1 MSLALI
7 SLASRR
13 SIFSLEKFDMS
24 TALQKLLRENSERGK
39 GQENRLRSSFEM
51 WSKKWCLDDGC
62 SPQVLPNQAH
72 CYIYLCILVRANSKM
87 YDCVRRGRS
96 SLNFSLNGVSKELF
110 SRVCQKK
117 NKTHCFLL
125 RALVWGYL
133 VFRKVSTMTEREF
146 MENPCFKGII

>member
-39 GQENRLRSSFEM
+39 GRENRLLSSCEM
-51 WSKKWCLDDGC
+51 WSKKWCLDDVC

-72 CYIYLCILVRANSKM
+72 CYIYLCILVHANSKM
-87 YDCVRRGRS
+87 YDCVTRGRS
-96 SLNFSLNGVSKELF
+96 SLNFSLNGVSQELF
-110 SRVCQKK
+110 SGVCQK
-117 NKTHCFLL
+117 NTLFS
-125 RALVWGYL
+125 VESSSDL
-133 VFRKVSTMTEREF
+133 VFHKVYTLTEREF
-146 MENPCFKGII
+146 VENPCFKGII

>member
-39 GQENRLRSSFEM
+39 GRENRLLSSFEM
-51 WSKKWCLDDGC
+51 WSKKWCLDDVC

-72 CYIYLCILVRANSKM
+72 CYIYLWILVRANSKM

-96 SLNFSLNGVSKELF
+96 SLNLSLNGVSKELF
-110 SRVCQKK
+110 SGVCQKK
-117 NKTHCFLL
+117 KNLHCFLL

-133 VFRKVSTMTEREF
+133 VFRKVSTMTERQF
-146 MENPCFKGII
+146 MENSCFNGII